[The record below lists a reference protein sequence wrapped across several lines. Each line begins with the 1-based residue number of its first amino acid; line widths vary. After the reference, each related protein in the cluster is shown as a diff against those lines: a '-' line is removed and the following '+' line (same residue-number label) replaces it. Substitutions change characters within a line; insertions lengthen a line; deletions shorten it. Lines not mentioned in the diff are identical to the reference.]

1 MTASDPIPLP
11 TILDL
16 ENWAGIT
23 NTEAQTELLGDIQ
36 SGVITNQI
44 NIEKMAVIM
53 RALLKKM
60 HQADTLQLCPP
71 DKTTAA
77 PEQTVPAGNNGT
89 SELPSEDD
97 IISSDED

>member
-1 MTASDPIPLP
+1 MP

-23 NTEAQTELLGDIQ
+23 NIEAQTELLNDIQ
-36 SGVITNQI
+36 SGVTTNQI
-44 NIEKMAVIM
+44 NIEKMAVIL

-60 HQADTLQLCPP
+60 HQEDTLQLCPP

-77 PEQTVPAGNNGT
+77 PEPTVPAGNNET
-89 SELPSEDD
+89 TELPSEDD
-97 IISSDED
+97 VISSDED